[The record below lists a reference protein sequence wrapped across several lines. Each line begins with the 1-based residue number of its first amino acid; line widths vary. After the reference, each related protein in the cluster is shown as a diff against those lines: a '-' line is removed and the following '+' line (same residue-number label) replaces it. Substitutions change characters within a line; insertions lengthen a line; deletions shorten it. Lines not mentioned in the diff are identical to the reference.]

1 MRYYSAALP
10 NSSSPFRNMYS
21 AGILYARTAAPWPVP
36 WQVLARP
43 HDPRNASTADLD
55 ALNLLALN
63 TGTTNRNTHCRTTGS
78 VHLFGAL
85 EGLRVTGSL
94 EHKTVGQDHIV
105 PCLIPTGF
113 EGIQRCPPS
122 GKQLTTCSSRVKY
135 NSARIFVDKPSWQG
149 ISRQGVTCHVL
160 AAEMYRSSPG
170 MSARP
175 IDELLPYA
183 AKANGRPG

>member
-1 MRYYSAALP
+1 
-10 NSSSPFRNMYS
+10 MYS

-43 HDPRNASTADLD
+43 RDPRNASPADLD
-55 ALNLLALN
+55 ALDLLALN
-63 TGTTNRNTHCRTTGS
+63 TGPTNRNTHCPTTGSTGSRS

-85 EGLRVTGSL
+85 EGLRVTGSPK
-94 EHKTVGQDHIV
+94 HKTVGQDHIV
-105 PCLIPTGF
+105 PYLIPTGF
-113 EGIQRCPPS
+113 EGIPRCPPS
-122 GKQLTTCSSRVKY
+122 GKQLTTCGSRVSTTAREYSWTSLPGRESRVKC
-135 NSARIFVDKPSWQG
+135 
-149 ISRQGVTCHVL
+149 VTCHVL

-175 IDELLPYA
+175 INELLPYA